1 MRIFD
6 IPLRNERLTD
16 EQYIEKIRKGLRV
29 HRWMRYFHAAIGF
42 VILVLCLFG
51 LELFLKSLTTPTVPP
66 RQQNLA
72 YGLFVL
78 AAVLG
83 LALGLMLTSAA
94 QSLGV
99 ALFERRKD
107 RMLVECWD
115 ALNALLGE
123 RESTLGQ

>member
-1 MRIFD
+1 MRIFG
-6 IPLRNERLTD
+6 IPIWEKKLTD

-29 HRWMRYFHAAIGF
+29 HAWMRYFHATIGF

-51 LELFLKSLTTPTVPP
+51 IEMFLKSLTTPSVPP
-66 RQQNLA
+66 RQQNLV

-83 LALGLMLTSAA
+83 LALGMMLTSAA
-94 QSLGV
+94 QSLGA

-115 ALNALLGE
+115 ALNTVLAE
-123 RESTLGQ
+123 RESTLDQ